1 MSDPKPIPNNNL
13 QPHAEEA
20 ERDAAL
26 LAGEPGS
33 ADGAGDGGGRDE
45 TGEGFGPLPGDEDDE
60 HA

>member
-13 QPHAEEA
+13 QPHPEEA
-20 ERDAAL
+20 ENDAAL

-33 ADGAGDGGGRDE
+33 ADESGRED

-60 HA
+60 RA

>member
-13 QPHAEEA
+13 QFHADEA
-20 ERDAAL
+20 EHDAAL

-33 ADGAGDGGGRDE
+33 ADESGREE
-45 TGEGFGPLPGDEDDE
+45 TDEGFGPLPGDEDDE